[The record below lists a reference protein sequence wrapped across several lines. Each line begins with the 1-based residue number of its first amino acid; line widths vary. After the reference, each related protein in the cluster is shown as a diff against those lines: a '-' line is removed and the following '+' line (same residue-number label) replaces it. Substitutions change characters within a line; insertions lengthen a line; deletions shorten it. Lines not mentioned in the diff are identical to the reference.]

1 MIGGYRLWLSL
12 ALLLIAGRLL
22 FPAFSGVRLL
32 QSQNDE
38 RQEVIYVCSE
48 TGAAFSLRSKASPE
62 KNPET
67 GRLTLLP
74 GLYCETCH
82 AWKSC
87 PSWQILQHNPSAR
100 ICSMHKTLMTFNG
113 PLEKSSTT
121 DGHAVMGM
129 PTRPESGFIH
139 VRLLSLTRNV

>member
-48 TGAAFSLRSKASPE
+48 TGAAFSLRSKVSPE

-113 PLEKSSTT
+113 PLEKK
-121 DGHAVMGM
+121 
-129 PTRPESGFIH
+129 
-139 VRLLSLTRNV
+139 